1 MSRRRNFIP
10 GIGNITERKDSQSL
24 SKIKTQQSKPTKE
37 MIEKAAP
44 NVLDDKAMNY
54 IKNRISTI
62 ESQGSKTIIIQ
73 RKVKKE
79 DTESEKRVKKSGKGL
94 KILK

>member
-73 RKVKKE
+73 RKVTKE
-79 DTESEKRVKKSGKGL
+79 DSEKRVKQSGKGL